1 MEPDY
6 ADQILS
12 LTAMSSGC
20 IALFLV
26 LLNSLAYGLDE
37 GRGGPYVKQMIACMA
52 AIAAFVLSLVAK
64 AIRSVF

>member
-6 ADQILS
+6 VDQILT

-37 GRGGPYVKQMIACMA
+37 GRDGPRVKQMVACMV
-52 AIAAFVLSLVAK
+52 AIVAFVLSLAAK
-64 AIRSVF
+64 MIRSVF